1 MKVWSAEDYAAREF
15 EQPAWLVP
23 QLIPGYGILML
34 YAHPKTGKSILSQQL
49 AHELGCGGMLLGH
62 KVQKTL
68 KVLYVQSDLPEM
80 EWAEQMKLLG
90 VCPSCQV
97 PFTKGWDTTWVEPG
111 WLAQKPKA
119 ELEIKNTIAAG
130 KYDLVMLDS
139 LAKISRG
146 IDLNDG
152 AGVQRILAALEKLTP
167 KPIWLIAHKRKGT
180 PGVPDKANVASV
192 GHNSL
197 AAGVSVLLDL
207 TAATK
212 VTGILDIQ
220 GRFVQKELNLVRG
233 PAGIWLPA
241 KDVMKG

>member
-1 MKVWSAEDYAAREF
+1 MKIWKAEDYAAREF

-23 QLIPGYGILML
+23 GLIPGYGILMI

-49 AHELGCGGMLLGH
+49 AHELWCGGKLLGH
-62 KVQKTL
+62 PIPEKL
-68 KVLYVQSDLPEM
+68 KVLYVQSDLPEA
-80 EWAEQMKLLG
+80 EWAEQMKLLD
-90 VCPSCQV
+90 VCPSCQI
-97 PFTKGWDTTWVEPG
+97 PFAKGWETTWVEPG
-111 WLAQKPKA
+111 WLAQKPKVET
-119 ELEIKNTIAAG
+119 ELKNDIKAG
-130 KYDLVMLDS
+130 GYDLIILDS

-146 IDLNDG
+146 LDLNKAPD
-152 AGVQRILAALEKLTP
+152 VQRILAALEKLTP

-220 GRFVQKELNLVRG
+220 GRFVQKELNLIRG
-233 PAGIWLPA
+233 PQGIWLAA
-241 KDVMKG
+241 KDVMKS

>member
-49 AHELGCGGMLLGH
+49 AHELWHGGKLLGH
-62 KVQKTL
+62 SIPEKL

-90 VCPSCQV
+90 VCQSCDV

-119 ELEIKNTIAAG
+119 ETEIKNTVAEG

-146 IDLNDG
+146 IDLNDSG
-152 AGVQRILAALEKLTP
+152 GVQRILAALEKLTP
-167 KPIWLIAHKRKGT
+167 KPIWLSLV
-180 PGVPDKANVASV
+180 VPASPRRRTSWWLLLPRPNSTCSTQTNDVLKWPLLGSSPRTRVGCSLLKAF
-192 GHNSL
+192 
-197 AAGVSVLLDL
+197 VSSS
-207 TAATK
+207 T
-212 VTGILDIQ
+212 
-220 GRFVQKELNLVRG
+220 
-233 PAGIWLPA
+233 
-241 KDVMKG
+241 